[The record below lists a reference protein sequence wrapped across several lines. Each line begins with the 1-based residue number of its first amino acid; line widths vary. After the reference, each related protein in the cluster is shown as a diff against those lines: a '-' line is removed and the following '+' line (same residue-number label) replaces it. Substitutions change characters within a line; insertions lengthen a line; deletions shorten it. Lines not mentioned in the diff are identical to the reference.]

1 MNYKIYLDQ
10 IQDLT
15 NQMDEAIK
23 NKDVELFDQLL
34 DTRLDIIE
42 EAEEYASENNDNVD
56 ALLTKIKRIIG

>member
-23 NKDVELFDQLL
+23 EKDVELFDQLL
-34 DTRLDIIE
+34 DTRLGIIE
-42 EAEEYASENNDNVD
+42 EAEEYAIENNDNVD

>member
-23 NKDVELFDQLL
+23 EKDVELFDQLL

-42 EAEEYASENNDNVD
+42 EAEEYAIENNDNVD

>member
-23 NKDVELFDQLL
+23 EKDVELFDQLL

-42 EAEEYASENNDNVD
+42 EAEEYAIENNDNVD
-56 ALLTKIKRIIG
+56 DLLTKIKRIIG

>member
-42 EAEEYASENNDNVD
+42 EAEEYAIENEDNVD
-56 ALLTKIKRIIG
+56 ALQTKIKRIIG

>member
-15 NQMDEAIK
+15 NQMDEAMK
-23 NKDVELFDQLL
+23 NKDVELFNQLL

-42 EAEEYASENNDNVD
+42 EAEQYAIENNDNVD

>member
-23 NKDVELFDQLL
+23 EKDVELFDQLL
-34 DTRLDIIE
+34 DTRLDVIE
-42 EAEEYASENNDNVD
+42 EAEEYAIENNDNVD

>member
-23 NKDVELFDQLL
+23 NKDVKLFDQLL

-42 EAEEYASENNDNVD
+42 EAEEYAIENNDNVD

>member
-23 NKDVELFDQLL
+23 EKDVELFDQLL

-42 EAEEYASENNDNVD
+42 EAEEYVIENNDNVD

>member
-42 EAEEYASENNDNVD
+42 EAEEYAIENNDNVD
-56 ALLTKIKRIIG
+56 ALQTKIKRIIG

>member
-34 DTRLDIIE
+34 DTRLGIIE
-42 EAEEYASENNDNVD
+42 EAEEYAIENNDNVD

>member
-42 EAEEYASENNDNVD
+42 EAEEYAIENNDNVD

>member
-15 NQMDEAIK
+15 KQMDESIK

-42 EAEEYASENNDNVD
+42 EAEEYAIENNDNVD

>member
-23 NKDVELFDQLL
+23 EKNVELFDQLL

-42 EAEEYASENNDNVD
+42 EAEEYAIENNDNVD

>member
-23 NKDVELFDQLL
+23 EKDVELFDQLL

-42 EAEEYASENNDNVD
+42 EAEEYARENEDNVD

>member
-15 NQMDEAIK
+15 NQMDESIK

-42 EAEEYASENNDNVD
+42 EAEEYAIENNDNVD

>member
-42 EAEEYASENNDNVD
+42 EAEEYATENNDNVD

>member
-42 EAEEYASENNDNVD
+42 EAEEYARENEDNVD

>member
-23 NKDVELFDQLL
+23 EKDVELFDQLL

-42 EAEEYASENNDNVD
+42 EAEEYAIENEDNVD

>member
-1 MNYKIYLDQ
+1 MNYKSYLDQ

-23 NKDVELFDQLL
+23 EKDVELFDQLL

-42 EAEEYASENNDNVD
+42 EAEEYAIENNDNVD

>member
-1 MNYKIYLDQ
+1 MSYKIYLDQ

-42 EAEEYASENNDNVD
+42 EAEEYATENNDNVD